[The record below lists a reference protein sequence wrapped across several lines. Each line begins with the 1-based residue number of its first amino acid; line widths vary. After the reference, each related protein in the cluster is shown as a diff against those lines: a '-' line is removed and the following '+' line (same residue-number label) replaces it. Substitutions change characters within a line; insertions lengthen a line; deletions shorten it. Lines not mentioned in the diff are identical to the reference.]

1 MRNRLFAVKPGKSG
15 LLNKSNSNDWVS
27 LENKFAGENLFKYS
41 YFSIICGDLSSVA
54 ISKNRWFIENILK
67 AGSEG
72 DLNLLSVIRKIVA
85 DTSLDEGL
93 RQRASE
99 ISENLEEISSTIAEA
114 KLSEANEKRRI
125 LSARRML
132 NGMRVPQ
139 TAEILRVLKDRSV
152 EMRRIG
158 LFMVGKFRITSL
170 IPEVCESMTVS
181 GLEEEAVSV
190 LRYLGPEAENE
201 LLKCYFKYSGNVNVS
216 ANILR
221 ILFRSSSS
229 KSNSFSFEMLW
240 AASRQVRELA
250 LELLLDRNYKTS
262 PEERNRLGSL
272 LYETAGVITDI
283 ISANAVLRKNNKGYQ
298 SEKLKKEYLRWK
310 LFFSG
315 AYSLFRLNEGIAGQN
330 TGQNDDIP
338 DLEKQIHSIA
348 GIILGEKGTF
358 IGLFSP
364 GRSDDEGKLKKLG
377 HYFPVRPY
385 SYHDLCEKIINYNYN
400 TISVWTKACILR
412 ELSSV
417 RDTNIEDSVI
427 ALLFSS
433 DEILQEEAARLLER
447 SGSENYGSVLQRIPE
462 KTKNKL
468 ERTTSPGFDKEELL
482 FEKTRFLSALF
493 GGIPEDELL
502 TLASR
507 MKYFRDSTVPDSE
520 YRCIIW
526 FLAEDRTHTSVI
538 VLNDDKVIPNPVNE
552 KNKGMYLLSLESV
565 KEFHRHFPEHVF
577 EILKYIS
584 ENE

>member
-1 MRNRLFAVKPGKSG
+1 M
-15 LLNKSNSNDWVS
+15 
-27 LENKFAGENLFKYS
+27 
-41 YFSIICGDLSSVA
+41 
-54 ISKNRWFIENILK
+54 
-67 AGSEG
+67 
-72 DLNLLSVIRKIVA
+72 SVIRKIVA

-99 ISENLEEISSTIAEA
+99 ISENLEEISATIAEA
-114 KLSEANEKRRI
+114 KFSDANEKRRI

-170 IPEVCESMTVS
+170 IPEVCESMTVA

-190 LRYLGPEAENE
+190 LRYLGPEAEDE

-216 ANILR
+216 SNILR
-221 ILFRSSSS
+221 ILGRNSSS
-229 KSNSFSFEMLW
+229 KSSSFSFELLW
-240 AASRQVRELA
+240 AASRQVKELA

-262 PEERNRLGSL
+262 PEERKRLGHL
-272 LYETAGVITDI
+272 LQDTAGIITDI
-283 ISANAVLRKNNKGYQ
+283 ISANSVFRKNNKGHQ
-298 SEKLKKEYLRWK
+298 VEILNKEYLRWK

-315 AYSLFRLNEGIAGQN
+315 AYSLFKLNEGIADQK
-330 TGQNDDIP
+330 TGQNDDIT
-338 DLEKQIHSIA
+338 DLEKRIHSIA
-348 GIILGEKGTF
+348 GIILGGKRTL
-358 IGLFSP
+358 IDLFSP
-364 GRSDDEGKLKKLG
+364 GRSDVEGKLKKLS
-377 HYFPVRPY
+377 HYFPVRPNG
-385 SYHDLCEKIINYNYN
+385 YHDLCEKIINYNYN

-412 ELSSV
+412 DLSSV
-417 RDTNIEDSVI
+417 RETNIEDSVI
-427 ALLFSS
+427 ALLFGS

-447 SGSENYGSVLQRIPE
+447 SGSENYGSVMQRIPE
-462 KTKNKL
+462 KTLHKL
-468 ERTTSPGFDKEELL
+468 ERAGSPGFDKEELL

-507 MKYFRDSTVPDSE
+507 MKYFRDETVRDSG

-526 FLAEDRTHTSVI
+526 FLSEDGTHTGVI
-538 VLNDDKVIPNPVNE
+538 ILNDDKVIPNPVNE

-577 EILKYIS
+577 EIMKYID